1 MITKMATLQ
10 MALIYSGKKV
20 KFVKFKC
27 MVTGTC
33 IIGILFYRNPTLI
46 NAVTLDELDDP
57 MEEAKHFLGDNLQDG
72 NPPEDAPPAG
82 DHQDGNAP
90 EDAPP
95 AGDHQ
100 DGNAPEDAPPAG
112 DHQDGNAPED
122 APPAGDHQDGNPPED
137 APPAGDHQ
145 DGNPPEDDPP
155 AGDHQDSNPS
165 QTQSLPQLLLPLKD
179 FQAPSSSFHLLPPS
193 NLPRK
198 EDKSRKRKNDQAM
211 DMMFKRRQR
220 RKMVH
225 INYNSPINVEEYQPK
240 TSQATKQWLPELNLS
255 QFDHEV
261 LLSPTSWLTDS
272 IIDASQKLL
281 QRMFPAISGFQ
292 SVCLGLTSFQV
303 QPGEFIQIINSRGHW
318 VTVSTIG
325 TIHPNI
331 HVYDSL
337 YSCAN
342 TYLKT
347 QIACLLAS
355 EEPELQLSCMN
366 MMMQSGPSECGVFAI
381 AFATALAY
389 GENPTQYLFDQSK
402 MRLHL
407 TMCLEQGQMTMFPFK
422 KLRRVKKAVKTMEK
436 VRIYCSCCM
445 PDLPDTKWIECTKC
459 KEWYHAIS
467 CVVVPRTAFKS
478 KVPWFCLKCK

>member
-1 MITKMATLQ
+1 M
-10 MALIYSGKKV
+10 
-20 KFVKFKC
+20 
-27 MVTGTC
+27 
-33 IIGILFYRNPTLI
+33 
-46 NAVTLDELDDP
+46 
-57 MEEAKHFLGDNLQDG
+57 
-72 NPPEDAPPAG
+72 
-82 DHQDGNAP
+82 
-90 EDAPP
+90 
-95 AGDHQ
+95 
-100 DGNAPEDAPPAG
+100 
-112 DHQDGNAPED
+112 
-122 APPAGDHQDGNPPED
+122 
-137 APPAGDHQ
+137 
-145 DGNPPEDDPP
+145 
-155 AGDHQDSNPS
+155 
-165 QTQSLPQLLLPLKD
+165 
-179 FQAPSSSFHLLPPS
+179 
-193 NLPRK
+193 
-198 EDKSRKRKNDQAM
+198 
-211 DMMFKRRQR
+211 

-225 INYNSPINVEEYQPK
+225 INYNSPINVKEYQPK

-281 QRMFPAISGFQ
+281 QRMFPAISGFK
-292 SVCLGLTSFQV
+292 SVCLGLTTSFQV

-325 TIHPNI
+325 TIHSNI

-355 EEPELQLSCMN
+355 EEPELQLSFMN
-366 MMMQSGPSECGVFAI
+366 VMMQSGPSECRVFAI

-389 GENPTQYLFDQSK
+389 GENPTQYLFV
-402 MRLHL
+402 
-407 TMCLEQGQMTMFPFK
+407 
-422 KLRRVKKAVKTMEK
+422 VKNEIAFNNVFGTGTNDHVRFQKAAKSEKSSHDHGK
-436 VRIYCSCCM
+436 VRIYCSCRM

>member
-20 KFVKFKC
+20 KFVKCKC

-33 IIGILFYRNPTLI
+33 IISILFYRNPTLI

-57 MEEAKHFLGDNLQDG
+57 MEEDKHFLGDNLQDG

-145 DGNPPEDDPP
+145 DGNPPEDAPP

-255 QFDHEV
+255 QFHHEV

-292 SVCLGLTSFQV
+292 SVCLGLTTSFQV
-303 QPGEFIQIINSRGHW
+303 QPGEFIQII
-318 VTVSTIG
+318 
-325 TIHPNI
+325 
-331 HVYDSL
+331 
-337 YSCAN
+337 
-342 TYLKT
+342 
-347 QIACLLAS
+347 
-355 EEPELQLSCMN
+355 EEPELQLSFMN
-366 MMMQSGPSECGVFAI
+366 VMMQSGPSECGVFAI

-389 GENPTQYLFDQSK
+389 GENPTQYLFDQ
-402 MRLHL
+402 
-407 TMCLEQGQMTMFPFK
+407 
-422 KLRRVKKAVKTMEK
+422 
-436 VRIYCSCCM
+436 
-445 PDLPDTKWIECTKC
+445 
-459 KEWYHAIS
+459 
-467 CVVVPRTAFKS
+467 
-478 KVPWFCLKCK
+478 